1 MSDPDEAALEAVLD
15 ELEAAEAGVRQAA
28 LVAAELEEALD
39 EGGAVLD
46 DLAAALDGLE
56 AAEARVDELRRKRAE
71 AEAALGRPG
80 VLRVH
85 ARRVR
90 G

>member
-1 MSDPDEAALEAVLD
+1 MSDPDPDAAALEAVLD
-15 ELEAAEAGVRQAA
+15 ELDAAEARVRQAA

-39 EGGAVLD
+39 
-46 DLAAALDGLE
+46 GLE
-56 AAEARVDELRRKRAE
+56 AAEARLDELRRKRAE